1 VINKDYEISDHN
13 QFPENISHVNRL
25 SGHLKLLL
33 QLYIWWGILWDYVI
47 MNGEYR
53 RILEAAVTICSNN
66 FGIHS
71 SGGAER
77 TMYNLNMS

>member
-1 VINKDYEISDHN
+1 
-13 QFPENISHVNRL
+13 
-25 SGHLKLLL
+25 
-33 QLYIWWGILWDYVI
+33 